1 MSIVIAGGLTADAS
15 ASTTM
20 AAGSEPESVEASP
33 VVEKSSSYPHQ
44 SHTTTTTSH
53 HTYLGLPYADHNYGA
68 PPPPTPP
75 ASPPPSAG
83 THRGE
88 VNGFTAALDDTSNA
102 TTISVSEDGSYGV
115 DVTRCVCGFT
125 HDDGYM
131 ICCDKC
137 SVWQHIDCMGID
149 RQRIPDTYLC
159 EFCEPRSV
167 DQERA
172 FQLQSRRRG
181 TISGAAVSNEPCL
194 SVPVKSCPWQI
205 SHTDGD
211 TSATES
217 GDEGLACLAVSY
229 TAVQQTPTSLTLT
242 ANRLHHPAAKSS
254 SAKEKKRKKS
264 IENKKTFR
272 EGARRSSRLKNSGPD
287 PSAGD
292 DGWSCAWESR
302 LELWAEQ
309 YEEAHSNHYST
320 DLQGLLESHGR
331 GVEGAGADGAHGP
344 APTAQPPGGAQTPGH
359 PVDGNN
365 SSSSTVGSNIN
376 VSIGQAQVAPGR
388 PSQGLRSTK
397 ALKAARDLPAHTL
410 LIEYRGMVMLQQ
422 QFEANGLFFKR
433 PYPFVLFYS
442 KFLGVEMCVDARTF
456 GNEARFVRRSC
467 SPNAEVR
474 HAIEAGLF
482 HLYIYS
488 LADISKGAEITIGFD
503 FDYSGCHYTVNC
515 ACPREGLACPVERHN
530 REMVAEGGE
539 LLPGSGGG
547 AAVSGAEA
555 RRKRPKARDRDS
567 SDVPNADSDIEGSKD
582 PAAFDGKNR
591 RLSPLR
597 ISTSSAQESDRYED
611 LEDKPAIVSSEI
623 EMESEELI
631 AERRRKM
638 TREERKMEAIMQVI
652 AKMERREKRREQA
665 LERISC
671 SGATGKAASVDSK
684 GTDSKDATPDT
695 VDPPT
700 LTLSSPTQ
708 DVVVVKEE
716 GAVAGGAPRPVTA
729 AKVNRAKPRRS
740 FSRNRTHIGQ
750 QRRRNRTTSGCSDHP
765 PPSPDVGSGGGGVES
780 SPLVSPSELLPQGLS
795 PVAAAVAST
804 AATVVAAGADRA
816 SVGED
821 LGSAPSPVPPGCT
834 KANARYPK
842 TKKHLVSEW
851 LSEKP
856 VAVDGA
862 GGDGSGG
869 GHGGGGESP
878 YDVPLRITTD
888 PTVLATTLNSLPGL
902 THSPQL
908 YATPK
913 HYVRFGSPFSATAT
927 PRRKRP
933 SLDSSFG
940 SCKKRW
946 LKQAMDETAAGSDC
960 ASPAATRDSPA
971 HDGGGGDVTPTGS
984 VSPTESASSLTGN
997 DAFVLARRR
1006 PFPGGGARLLDA
1018 GLSPRDCRAELVTP
1032 LKKRR
1037 LRDALEASVGE
1048 PAAPGDVAALPL
1060 GSADT
1065 AADPAAPPAGEPS
1078 EATPPPPP
1086 SLVATIPGKAATP
1099 SAILPATPPRG
1110 PPGVASA
1117 PVTPTTVSAAPAF
1130 VTTPPCAKA
1139 SAGPAFPVPRVEGA
1153 AVEDEPGV
1161 PAGEEV
1167 LRNGYGL
1174 VCSPVTPVTPNACAP
1189 LSASVQYENIS
1200 SPESSPEAKRS
1211 IFCGSEELGCA
1222 APATPAPDPEATSE
1236 PGARKGLQR
1245 DDAEEQERPDSISA
1259 TDALPPENLLSSPME
1274 WRCSHAGTPP
1284 SPAPIGNAIPGADS
1298 EGPGA
1303 AAGYLTPVKGAELL
1317 APFSFS
1323 PLNSNLRDLTPS
1335 HQLGGGFRV
1344 AATVGGAEAEIA
1356 FAGCPGAGAA
1366 PLLGLQELEGACS
1379 LGEGAGVDC
1388 GADLAH
1394 ELELQME
1401 AAAYGLSPHN
1411 PPQKKKVSLLEYRK
1425 RQREAKE
1432 STRPEGPGGSPLPS
1446 ERGAARE
1453 PARLPSAPPVPTA
1466 AHETYEPISPAE
1478 PPGTSE
1484 PPLLLPSASHDAPV
1498 APPAKSHEKEDVR
1511 WMSPTSVER
1520 AREAA
1525 ASYHKALKRDHGAS
1539 PRPDTASAGGSS
1551 PAPSPGPAPQGGG
1564 PGGGPPPALATN
1576 TTPRRLRLSNPRLRL
1591 KIPSPSAFLEN
1602 KHPEGPATT
1611 HHDWEGSEES
1621 AVEGT
1626 GSPRHSPMPAAHSPH
1641 RLPPGPPA
1649 SQPQGAPRVPSPPS
1663 SPGTPLTPTQAPALT
1678 PLKTAAPTI
1687 ALATHKQPAVQATKS
1702 TPSTAPAGHPS
1713 PGLPGAALP
1722 PVSPLRMPA
1731 QQQQQA
1737 GSSPLRP
1744 AQAGKQS
1751 SSGAQLHGTLHQS
1764 PARQKSLP
1772 SSPLR
1777 ATLVVLAQGKPAAAG
1792 PPAAHAQAPTTP
1804 QKQQPASFNPPP
1816 PPAPHVPPAQQPA
1829 PVGCPIPTHHGQ
1841 QPHAK
1846 YHGYARAQQ
1855 AQAAGAATL
1864 PRLAPSFGQL
1874 TVAPAAAVYPPAGSL
1889 LTASVAHHAQAAPP
1903 AAATAGAAAAAQTLP
1918 PAPVQPAQ
1926 AVAPSYLQ
1934 PVAGGTYVQQPT
1946 IYMAAPPQQAV
1957 HYQPAQPPPSQ
1968 AAAAVGSYQPL
1979 ASSPAYQPATGAHY
1993 QMYPAHPPPPPPF
2006 PQPHPS
2012 SPYHQPAPTPA
2023 AAIAY
2028 HQPPAPS
2035 AASAAYH
2042 APPPPP
2048 PPQVPAPP
2056 QAAPR
2061 TQLTAAYQ
2069 QSAPATGAFHGPSS
2083 YYQQH

>member
-1 MSIVIAGGLTADAS
+1 MSIVIVGGLTADAS

-137 SVWQHIDCMGID
+137 
-149 RQRIPDTYLC
+149 
-159 EFCEPRSV
+159 RSV

-181 TISGAAVSNEPCL
+181 NIS
-194 SVPVKSCPWQI
+194 
-205 SHTDGD
+205 DGD

-331 GVEGAGADGAHGP
+331 GVEGAGVDGAHGP

-365 SSSSTVGSNIN
+365 GTSSSSTVGSNIN
-376 VSIGQAQVAPGR
+376 VAPGR

-442 KFLGVEMCVDARTF
+442 KFLGVDMCVDARTF

-488 LADISKGAEITIGFD
+488 LADITKGAEITIGFD

-515 ACPREGLACPVERHN
+515 ACLREGLACPVERHN

-539 LLPGSGGG
+539 LLPGSGCGG
-547 AAVSGAEA
+547 TAVSGAEA

-597 ISTSSAQESDRYED
+597 ISTSSAQEEGDGETQMRGHGQAEPC
-611 LEDKPAIVSSEI
+611 PAAPTPTSFAVT
-623 EMESEELI
+623 
-631 AERRRKM
+631 AQ

-671 SGATGKAASVDSK
+671 SGTTGKAASVDSK

-695 VDPPT
+695 ADPPT

-708 DVVVVKEE
+708 VCISVDVVVVKEE
-716 GAVAGGAPRPVTA
+716 GAVAGGAPRPAMVTA

-765 PPSPDVGSGGGGVES
+765 PPSPDVGSGGGVES

-795 PVAAAVAST
+795 PVAAVAAAST
-804 AATVVAAGADRA
+804 AATVVAAAGADRA

-821 LGSAPSPVPPGCT
+821 LGSAPSPAPPGCT

-862 GGDGSGG
+862 GSDGG
-869 GHGGGGESP
+869 GHGGVAESP

-933 SLDSSFG
+933 SLDSNFG

-960 ASPAATRDSPA
+960 ASPAAARDSPA
-971 HDGGGGDVTPTGS
+971 HDGGGDVTPTGS

-1037 LRDALEASVGE
+1037 LRDASEASVGE

-1065 AADPAAPPAGEPS
+1065 AAGPAVLPAGEPS
-1078 EATPPPPP
+1078 EATTPPPPP
-1086 SLVATIPGKAATP
+1086 SLVATIPGEAATP
-1099 SAILPATPPRG
+1099 SAVLPATPPRG

-1117 PVTPTTVSAAPAF
+1117 PVTPTTASAAPAF
-1130 VTTPPCAKA
+1130 LTTPPCAKA

-1189 LSASVQYENIS
+1189 LSASVH
-1200 SPESSPEAKRS
+1200 PTP
-1211 IFCGSEELGCA
+1211 LG
-1222 APATPAPDPEATSE
+1222 
-1236 PGARKGLQR
+1236 
-1245 DDAEEQERPDSISA
+1245 DAV
-1259 TDALPPENLLSSPME
+1259 
-1274 WRCSHAGTPP
+1274 
-1284 SPAPIGNAIPGADS
+1284 PGADS

-1303 AAGYLTPVKGAELL
+1303 SAGYLTPVKGAELL

-1335 HQLGGGFRV
+1335 HQLGGGFRA
-1344 AATVGGAEAEIA
+1344 AATVGGAEAEMA
-1356 FAGCPGAGAA
+1356 FAGCPGAV

-1432 STRPEGPGGSPLPS
+1432 STRPEGPGGGPGDSPLPS
-1446 ERGAARE
+1446 ERGAAARE
-1453 PARLPSAPPVPTA
+1453 PPRLPSVPPAPTA

-1498 APPAKSHEKEDVR
+1498 APPTKSHEKEDVR

-1564 PGGGPPPALATN
+1564 ARWGAPSGAGPHRQHHPPA
-1576 TTPRRLRLSNPRLRL
+1576 
-1591 KIPSPSAFLEN
+1591 
-1602 KHPEGPATT
+1602 PA
-1611 HHDWEGSEES
+1611 
-1621 AVEGT
+1621 AVE
-1626 GSPRHSPMPAAHSPH
+1626 
-1641 RLPPGPPA
+1641 
-1649 SQPQGAPRVPSPPS
+1649 PSPPS
-1663 SPGTPLTPTQAPALT
+1663 EDPVSLCLPGEQAPGG
-1678 PLKTAAPTI
+1678 
-1687 ALATHKQPAVQATKS
+1687 
-1702 TPSTAPAGHPS
+1702 AGHN
-1713 PGLPGAALP
+1713 
-1722 PVSPLRMPA
+1722 
-1731 QQQQQA
+1731 
-1737 GSSPLRP
+1737 
-1744 AQAGKQS
+1744 
-1751 SSGAQLHGTLHQS
+1751 T
-1764 PARQKSLP
+1764 
-1772 SSPLR
+1772 
-1777 ATLVVLAQGKPAAAG
+1777 
-1792 PPAAHAQAPTTP
+1792 
-1804 QKQQPASFNPPP
+1804 
-1816 PPAPHVPPAQQPA
+1816 
-1829 PVGCPIPTHHGQ
+1829 
-1841 QPHAK
+1841 
-1846 YHGYARAQQ
+1846 
-1855 AQAAGAATL
+1855 
-1864 PRLAPSFGQL
+1864 PRL
-1874 TVAPAAAVYPPAGSL
+1874 
-1889 LTASVAHHAQAAPP
+1889 
-1903 AAATAGAAAAAQTLP
+1903 
-1918 PAPVQPAQ
+1918 
-1926 AVAPSYLQ
+1926 
-1934 PVAGGTYVQQPT
+1934 GGK
-1946 IYMAAPPQQAV
+1946 
-1957 HYQPAQPPPSQ
+1957 
-1968 AAAAVGSYQPL
+1968 
-1979 ASSPAYQPATGAHY
+1979 
-1993 QMYPAHPPPPPPF
+1993 
-2006 PQPHPS
+2006 
-2012 SPYHQPAPTPA
+2012 
-2023 AAIAY
+2023 
-2028 HQPPAPS
+2028 
-2035 AASAAYH
+2035 
-2042 APPPPP
+2042 
-2048 PPQVPAPP
+2048 
-2056 QAAPR
+2056 
-2061 TQLTAAYQ
+2061 
-2069 QSAPATGAFHGPSS
+2069 
-2083 YYQQH
+2083 